1 MLDKPLTVC
10 YIVYV
15 EWLRDIEMRLAG
27 SNLDGSAKIRPTPKK
42 EMTAAEKALLKK
54 LLTEAFNKYYNM
66 KAQER
71 TTGETTGAIG

>member
-1 MLDKPLTVC
+1 VC

-42 EMTAAEKALLKK
+42 EMTAAEIAELKK
-54 LLTEAFNKYYNM
+54 LLDKAFK
-66 KAQER
+66 KD
-71 TTGETTGAIG
+71 TL